1 MGSLVTKTSAA
12 ATTSPYT
19 PRVGRLDTPSR
30 CRRELARVY
39 REARQGTLATQ
50 DATRLANIL
59 YLVARL
65 AELDTLDD
73 LAQRMDRL
81 EGRGGQT

>member
-1 MGSLVTKTSAA
+1 MGSLVTKTSAVA
-12 ATTSPYT
+12 IASPDT

-39 REARQGTLATQ
+39 REARQGTLPTH

-65 AELDTLDD
+65 AELDMLDG
-73 LAQRMDRL
+73 LAQRMARL
-81 EGRGGQT
+81 AGRGGQT